1 MPIEGGL
8 QKVAAAAKIS
18 LSAMQTELQD
28 LSASCAQ
35 LQRLLESLSLPDLN
49 PFVEVNPL
57 HIPGLSYTMEVQHGH
72 PHCLIEL
79 SASNHGL
86 QCHSRLQVTY
96 VNIKAVTL
104 TPMTVEMCIV
114 L

>member
-18 LSAMQTELQD
+18 LSAMQSELQD

-35 LQRLLESLSLPDLN
+35 LQRLLDSLSLPALD

-57 HIPGLSYTMEVQHGH
+57 NVPGLSCAIKVQ
-72 PHCLIEL
+72 E
-79 SASNHGL
+79 
-86 QCHSRLQVTY
+86 
-96 VNIKAVTL
+96 
-104 TPMTVEMCIV
+104 
-114 L
+114 